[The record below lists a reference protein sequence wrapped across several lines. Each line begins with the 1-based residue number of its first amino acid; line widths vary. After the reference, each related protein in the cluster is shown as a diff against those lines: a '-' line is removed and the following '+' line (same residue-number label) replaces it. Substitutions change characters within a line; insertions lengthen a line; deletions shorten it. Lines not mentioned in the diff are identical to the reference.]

1 MDKQKKV
8 RKHVFTLVE
17 LLVVLLILG
26 VLVGL
31 AVPRY
36 MDAQKS
42 ARLRSFAANTR
53 EIESALETYR
63 LSNSTD
69 GNKYL
74 DNLSELTSYFTQ
86 PPINPYTGKSMLSDN
101 PEESGLRYENHDNDY
116 TLCVTQLDVDDV
128 NNNGNRNES
137 IPVASHIAKNDV
149 GETCSVVT
157 GTIEPV
163 DDVNN
168 NGNSVVTGP
177 IEPYIMLSEWFSEAV
192 LFRASNGNV
201 LFFRDDTNK
210 EFVNLATLTQY
221 GDGIIL
227 DRTLISATTIT
238 IDYTN
243 GLSAFQ
249 IKGDVSTNGNYM
261 ICPSYKS
268 SILPPY
274 YWINCEATTKDTFM
288 IWSNNADDSVIEFT
302 VNIPEIEI
310 SGSNGVIEIG
320 LTDFYLRYDAKSR
333 TIHLMFGDGE
343 ILLGGW
349 GTGITP
355 YTGPHT
361 FRFEFH
367 HGKAGIKM
375 DNEVLLPETHFDS
388 HSFNENGTR
397 FFVKNI
403 STNQAVQIGTIAIT
417 IGEYEFA
424 TTGTYIS
431 SIYDISTPNFI
442 TGTTDVRVNL
452 NKFDQLEQYTDFT
465 LEYQLSLNG
474 GATWGDWQPVALYT
488 ENNWENYYVGVSSD
502 FPRNISLE
510 NARIRL
516 RVTLST
522 NNTKFSPEIEEV
534 NFVIYNAL
542 AQT

>member
-1 MDKQKKV
+1 VNYMGKTQK
-8 RKHVFTLVE
+8 RRGFTLVE

-36 MDAQKS
+36 MDAQRN
-42 ARLRSFAANTR
+42 ARFRTFAANVR
-53 EIESALETYR
+53 EIQSTLEVYR
-63 LSNSTD
+63 MDKTST
-69 GNKYL
+69 GPAEYP

-157 GTIEPV
+157 GTIEPY
-163 DDVNN
+163 
-168 NGNSVVTGP
+168 
-177 IEPYIMLSEWFSEAV
+177 IELHELFSGAV
-192 LFRASNGNV
+192 LFRENNV

-227 DRTLISATTIT
+227 DRTFISATTIT

-243 GLSAFQ
+243 QTFSWNEGY
-249 IKGDVSTNGNYM
+249 VSNNGNYM
-261 ICPSYKS
+261 ICASG
-268 SILPPY
+268 
-274 YWINCEATTKDTFM
+274 CEATTKDTFK
-288 IWSNNADDSVIEFT
+288 IGSNNADDSVIEFT
-302 VNIPEIEI
+302 VNIPEIETGRI
-310 SGSNGVIEIG
+310 DIG
-320 LTDFYLRYDAKSR
+320 LTDFYLRYDSGSPSVYVVLHDDAEMR
-333 TIHLMFGDGE
+333 LYDWW
-343 ILLGGW
+343 W
-349 GTGITP
+349 GTGTL
-355 YTGPHT
+355 T

-367 HGKAGIKM
+367 RGRASIKV
-375 DNEVLLPETHFDS
+375 DNEVLLSELDLSYYYYNNFDF
-388 HSFNENGTR
+388 HENGR
-397 FFVKNI
+397 KFFVRNI
-403 STNQAVQIGTIAIT
+403 NTNADVQIGTIAIT
-417 IGEYEFA
+417 IDEYAFA

-442 TGTTDVRVNL
+442 TGTTNVLVFLYNSP
-452 NKFDQLEQYTDFT
+452 QLEQYTDFT

-474 GATWGDWQPVALYT
+474 GATWGDWQPVG
-488 ENNWENYYVGVSSD
+488 EVYVGACCVSSD
-502 FPRNISLE
+502 FLRNISLK

-522 NNTKFSPEIEEV
+522 NNTKFSPEIGGV
-534 NFVIYNAL
+534 RFAIFNAL
-542 AQT
+542 AQP

>member
-1 MDKQKKV
+1 MDKQKKA
-8 RKHVFTLVE
+8 RKHTFTLVE

-36 MDAQKS
+36 MDAQKNARFRTFS
-42 ARLRSFAANTR
+42 ANVR
-53 EIESALETYR
+53 EIQSTLEVYR
-63 LSNSTD
+63 MDKTST
-69 GNKYL
+69 GPAEYP

-157 GTIEPV
+157 GTIEPY
-163 DDVNN
+163 
-168 NGNSVVTGP
+168 
-177 IEPYIMLSEWFSEAV
+177 IELHELFSGAV
-192 LFRASNGNV
+192 LFRENNV

-210 EFVNLATLTQY
+210 EFVNLATLNQY

-227 DRTLISATTIT
+227 DRTFISATTIT
-238 IDYTN
+238 IDPAN

-249 IKGDVSTNGNYM
+249 TEGDVSTNANYM
-261 ICPSYKS
+261 ICPSD
-268 SILPPY
+268 
-274 YWINCEATTKDTFM
+274 CEATTKDTFK
-288 IWSNNADDSVIEFT
+288 IGSNNADDSVIEFT
-302 VNIPEIEI
+302 VNIPEIKT
-310 SGSNGVIEIG
+310 GRIEIG
-320 LTDFYLRYDAKSR
+320 LTEFYLEYD
-333 TIHLMFGDGE
+333 GDSHTMYLNTDIE
-343 ILLGGW
+343 NTATTFVLLGW
-349 GTGITP
+349 
-355 YTGPHT
+355 YTGTHT

-367 HGKAGIKM
+367 PGKAGIKM
-375 DNEVLLPETHFDS
+375 DNQVLVPVIFWPD

-397 FFVKNI
+397 FFVRN
-403 STNQAVQIGTIAIT
+403 TNTGTVVQIGTIAIT
-417 IGEYEFA
+417 IDEYAFA

-442 TGTTDVRVNL
+442 TGTTDVMVFL
-452 NKFDQLEQYTDFT
+452 YHYFAQLEQYTNFT
-465 LEYQLSLNG
+465 LEYQLSLDG
-474 GATWGDWQPVALYT
+474 GNTWGDWQPVALYT
-488 ENNWENYYVGVSSD
+488 ENDWGNYYVGVSSD
-502 FPRNISLE
+502 FLRHISLK

-522 NNTKFSPEIEEV
+522 NNTKFSPEIEDV
-534 NFVIYNAL
+534 IFRIYNAL
-542 AQT
+542 AQP